1 MQAQARCHRIGQ
13 KKDVKIYRLVTR
25 NTYEREMFDRAG
37 LKLGLDKAVLQS
49 MNTDQGKN
57 KSDGPG
63 PLSKKEIE
71 DLLKKG
77 AYGALMDDDNAG
89 DKVNVLFIFNL
100 FHIIHYN
107 SFDNF
112 EVDLCLLLLELGG
125 HLGIMVDSLIKF
137 GSPILVFENSE
148 KNPISLR
155 FDRKKPRPGE

>member
-1 MQAQARCHRIGQ
+1 
-13 KKDVKIYRLVTR
+13 
-25 NTYEREMFDRAG
+25 MFDRAG

-89 DKVNVLFIFNL
+89 KLAMP
-100 FHIIHYN
+100 
-107 SFDNF
+107 
-112 EVDLCLLLLELGG
+112 LCL
-125 HLGIMVDSLIKF
+125 F
-137 GSPILVFENSE
+137 
-148 KNPISLR
+148 
-155 FDRKKPRPGE
+155 RKAAHSFI